1 VPKGCLPLL
10 SALALGMA
18 PGVVTWLRV
27 GPAVGLLVGVGG
39 FLWGLWLLIWVP
51 HRLGQRPLRTLLLP
65 LGFGKGIGELGR
77 RLGLAPAELRAFRCR
92 YREVFIPK
100 RRSGRRRLL
109 VPDEATKALQRRILH
124 RVLGRLKAHPAAH
137 AYERGRSVATN
148 AAPHAGQAVVLKL
161 DLVDF
166 FPRTTRVRVVRYFRQ
181 IGWGRGAATL
191 LADLTT
197 HEGGLPQGAPTSP
210 RLANLVNGQLDR
222 LVERHV
228 RRHRGTYTRY
238 ADDLTISFPE
248 DWPRHVR
255 GTIQVVRRVAA
266 TQGYRVH
273 GRPKLG
279 IWRRHQ
285 RQLVTGVVVNAAPD
299 LPREV
304 RRRLR
309 AIEHRLRTT
318 GKATLTAPQLA
329 GWKAYRHMLLRARG
343 PRA

>member
-1 VPKGCLPLL
+1 VPQGCLPLL
-10 SALALGMA
+10 AALALGVA
-18 PGVVTWLRV
+18 TGVLTGVR
-27 GPAVGLLVGVGG
+27 GPVAFGLPVGVAS
-39 FLWGLWLLIWVP
+39 FLFGLWLFFWVP
-51 HRLGQRPLRTLLLP
+51 HRLGARPLRTLLLP
-65 LGFGKGIGELGR
+65 LGFGMGIGVLAR
-77 RLGLAPAELRAFRCR
+77 RLDLPPGELRAFQCR
-92 YREVFIPK
+92 YREAFIPK
-100 RRSGRRRLL
+100 RSGGMRRLL
-109 VPDEATKALQRRILH
+109 VPDDATKALQRRILR

-166 FPRTTRVRVVRYFRQ
+166 FPRTTRARIVLYFRR
-181 IGWGRGAATL
+181 IGWGRGAAAL

-197 HEGGLPQGAPTSP
+197 FEGGLPQGAPTSP
-210 RLANLVNGQLDR
+210 RISNLVNGQLDR

-228 RRHRGTYTRY
+228 RKRRGTYTRY

-248 DWPRHVR
+248 DWPRYVR

-266 TQGYRVH
+266 AQGYRVH

-285 RQLVTGVVVNAAPD
+285 RQLVTGVVVNDAPD

-309 AIEHRLRTT
+309 AIEHRLETT

-329 GWKAYRHMLLRARG
+329 GWRAYRAMLLRARKAR
-343 PRA
+343 P